1 MKQLHELCLHLC
13 LACRGKAVQTYGTV
27 RQVNYHNYYD
37 EEPLDILWCIA
48 VMKYHLSLLTLE
60 KETERKREREK
71 EREVQEP

>member
-1 MKQLHELCLHLC
+1 M
-13 LACRGKAVQTYGTV
+13 QTYGTV

-48 VMKYHLSLLTLE
+48 VMKYHLSLLTLGRE
-60 KETERKREREK
+60 KERKK